1 MDWTGVDA
9 CEGARMGAFD
19 TPPGAG
25 VGGAPPP
32 IVAPEGCR
40 GCSGRMPDG
49 PELPR
54 EGLGTCAGFEVG
66 TEGGGM
72 GLECAGGGAGGPCG
86 GELLGV
92 AGAGL
97 DRAVAGGGGARVALA
112 VELLLPFS
120 MGAALNLASVFRYCC
135 TYIRIL

>member
-1 MDWTGVDA
+1 
-9 CEGARMGAFD
+9 
-19 TPPGAG
+19 
-25 VGGAPPP
+25 
-32 IVAPEGCR
+32 
-40 GCSGRMPDG
+40 
-49 PELPR
+49 
-54 EGLGTCAGFEVG
+54 
-66 TEGGGM
+66 M